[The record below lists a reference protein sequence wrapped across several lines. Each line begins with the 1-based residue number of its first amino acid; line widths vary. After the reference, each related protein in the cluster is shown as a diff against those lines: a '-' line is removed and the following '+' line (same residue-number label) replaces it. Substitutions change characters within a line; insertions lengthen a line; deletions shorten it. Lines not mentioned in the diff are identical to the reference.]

1 MTKKTWKPPEPGEN
15 VLEGVWKNM
24 GPWSKFFW
32 TSMFLKKGKMVKA
45 KKGKTVKAKEGGEI
59 IIGKNVDKDLL

>member
-1 MTKKTWKPPEPGEN
+1 MTKDWKPPLPDEN

-32 TSMFLKKGKMVKA
+32 TSMFLKKGKMVNVKP
-45 KKGKTVKAKEGGEI
+45 VKAEKGGEI
-59 IIGKNVDKDLL
+59 VIGKNVDKDLL

>member
-1 MTKKTWKPPEPGEN
+1 MTKKTWKPPQPGEN

-32 TSMFLKKGKMVKA
+32 TSMFLKKGKMVNA
-45 KKGKTVKAKEGGEI
+45 KPVKAAEGGEI
-59 IIGKNVDKDLL
+59 VIGKNVDKDLL

>member
-1 MTKKTWKPPEPGEN
+1 MTKDWKPPLPDEN

-24 GPWSKFFW
+24 GPWNKLFW
-32 TSMFLKKGKMVKA
+32 TMSFLKKGKI
-45 KKGKTVKAKEGGEI
+45 VKAKEGGEI

>member
-1 MTKKTWKPPEPGEN
+1 MTKDWKPPLPDEN

-24 GPWSKFFW
+24 GPWNKLFW
-32 TSMFLKKGKMVKA
+32 TMSFLKKGKIVKA